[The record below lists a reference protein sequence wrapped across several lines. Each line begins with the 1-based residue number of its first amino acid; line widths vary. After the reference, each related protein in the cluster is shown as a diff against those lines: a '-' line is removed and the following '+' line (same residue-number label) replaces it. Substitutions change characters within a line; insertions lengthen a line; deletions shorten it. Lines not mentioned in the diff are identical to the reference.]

1 MRYQIFG
8 TDLTQRP
15 YLRFIGD
22 EDIEQM
28 DAEAVMNYINK
39 FYHIKKDYEIAQK
52 DSSIAFP
59 GSGEGIEVKLLLAK
73 DKHGSYS
80 LFMQKKAAL
89 KRIGLL
95 VPEIHPIFNIKM
107 FIESIIKINNNY
119 QYSKIADQLLFKIR
133 PINNPGYIVNSI
145 QDYV

>member
-15 YLRFIGD
+15 YLRFISD
-22 EDIEQM
+22 EDIEQK
-28 DAEAVMNYINK
+28 DAEGVMNYIDK
-39 FYHIKKDYEIAQK
+39 FYHIKKDYDKARK

-59 GSGEGIEVKLLLAK
+59 GSGEGIEVELLLAK

-80 LFMQKKAAL
+80 LFMKKKAAL

-95 VPEIHPIFNIKM
+95 IPEIHPIFNIKM
-107 FIESIIKINNNY
+107 LMESIYNNYIDSLPRLTYAIRSINNT
-119 QYSKIADQLLFKIR
+119 
-133 PINNPGYIVNSI
+133 GYIVNSI

>member
-1 MRYQIFG
+1 MRYNIYG
-8 TDLTQRP
+8 TDLNQRP
-15 YLRFIGD
+15 YLRFISD

-28 DAEAVMNYINK
+28 DAEAVMNYIDK
-39 FYHIKKDYEIAQK
+39 FYLIKKDYEMAHK

-95 VPEIHPIFNIKM
+95 VPEIHPIFNIRYL
-107 FIESIIKINNNY
+107 IESVYRINNSYNEY
-119 QYSKIADQLLFKIR
+119 IYSKIR
-133 PINNPGYIVNSI
+133 PINNAGYIVNSI
-145 QDYV
+145 QDYI